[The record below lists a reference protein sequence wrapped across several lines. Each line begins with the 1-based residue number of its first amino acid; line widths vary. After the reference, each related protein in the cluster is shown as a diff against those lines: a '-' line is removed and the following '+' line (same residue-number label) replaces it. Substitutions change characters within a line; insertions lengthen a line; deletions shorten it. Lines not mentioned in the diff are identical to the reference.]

1 MEIAVILGIA
11 APVVAFVAFLCTI
24 ITAYQSLQFR
34 HMVEEAENQ
43 VMDLLDE
50 ALQIMIPAGI
60 CKRISVNTNGMQLDN
75 FDSKVFVKRQREI
88 PILIDYP
95 QDLSAEIASGER
107 LYGEL
112 GVVSTEKYVEHYC
125 RVEVEL
131 ALKGSQKRS
140 SSQKGTKRAKVDKNM
155 VLAQTQDSHVN
166 IAAAGKRKEY
176 LLLMQSDKSAEEWNR
191 KRGKKP
197 KPEVTGKGTDD
208 EEDFVPPKKKSK
220 KPKAEASA
228 QGVDDEEDFVPPKKK
243 SKKPK
248 AEASARGVDD
258 DQEDFV
264 PPKKKSKKPKAEASA
279 NAAEDSGDMPK
290 KKQRKPKAEAPAQG
304 VDDDQEDFV
313 PPKKKSKKPKAEA
326 SANAAEDSG
335 EMPKKKQKKPKA
347 EATAK
352 PAIEETLSPAET
364 GGKKKSKKPKA
375 EATAKPIEDDRPA
388 ETPKKKKKSKP
399 ESSAK
404 PVEDDQDPAK
414 TQE

>member
-140 SSQKGTKRAKVDKNM
+140 SSQK
-155 VLAQTQDSHVN
+155 
-166 IAAAGKRKEY
+166 
-176 LLLMQSDKSAEEWNR
+176 
-191 KRGKKP
+191 
-197 KPEVTGKGTDD
+197 
-208 EEDFVPPKKKSK
+208 DFVPPKKKSK
-220 KPKAEASA
+220 KPKAEA
-228 QGVDDEEDFVPPKKK
+228 DFVPPKKK

-248 AEASARGVDD
+248 AEA
-258 DQEDFV
+258 DFV
-264 PPKKKSKKPKAEASA
+264 PPKKKSKKPKAEAVSQLSA
-279 NAAEDSGDMPK
+279 
-290 KKQRKPKAEAPAQG
+290 
-304 VDDDQEDFV
+304 
-313 PPKKKSKKPKAEA
+313 PPY
-326 SANAAEDSG
+326 NLG
-335 EMPKKKQKKPKA
+335 Q
-347 EATAK
+347 
-352 PAIEETLSPAET
+352 
-364 GGKKKSKKPKA
+364 
-375 EATAKPIEDDRPA
+375 
-388 ETPKKKKKSKP
+388 
-399 ESSAK
+399 
-404 PVEDDQDPAK
+404 
-414 TQE
+414 

>member
-228 QGVDDEEDFVPPKKK
+228 
-243 SKKPK
+243 
-248 AEASARGVDD
+248 RGVDD